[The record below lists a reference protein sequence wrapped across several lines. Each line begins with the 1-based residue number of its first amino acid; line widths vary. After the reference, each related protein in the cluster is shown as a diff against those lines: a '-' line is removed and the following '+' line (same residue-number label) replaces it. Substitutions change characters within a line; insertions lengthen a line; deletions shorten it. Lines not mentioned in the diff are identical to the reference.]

1 MSPLEII
8 ISSIKYLS
16 CLEIN
21 THTTLSSVKV

>member
-8 ISSIKYLS
+8 ILSIKYLS

-21 THTTLSSVKV
+21 THTTLTLLSL